1 MRILLLEDSATDAEL
16 IEYELRASIA
26 DSVLKR
32 VENEEDFLKELLQF
46 SPDLILSDYDL
57 PFYNGALALAESR
70 KLCPD
75 VPFILVTGAVSED
88 RAIEI
93 LTSGAK
99 DYVLKSRLHQRLV
112 PAVQR
117 ALAEA
122 QEHRA
127 RKKAEEELREA
138 HKTLERE
145 VEKRTAEL
153 QEEMAERKRG
163 LEELKESEE
172 RFRSAFEDGAVPMA
186 LTALDGTMMAVNT
199 VFAGMLGYS
208 ASELTGMKFKD
219 ITHPDDIAENEAGI
233 ASVMSGETRSFRMEK
248 RYVRK
253 NGRIVWVDMSTSAVC
268 DARGKPIYFVTHA
281 QDITERKQAE
291 EAVRQSEERLKKTQE
306 MAHLGSW
313 ELDLVHNRLSWSDEV
328 YRIFGLEPQEFGAT
342 YEAFLEAVH
351 PEDRASVDAAY
362 TGSLHE
368 GRRSCEIEHRVM
380 RKSDSVIRVVH
391 EKCEHCRDEA
401 GRITRSIGMV
411 HDITERRQL
420 EHRQNLAA
428 EVLGIFKDPSS
439 LADSIDRIL
448 ASIKRET
455 HSEAVG
461 IRLRRENDFP
471 YFKHDGFSEDFLLT
485 ENTLVTRDKNGGICR
500 DENGNVSLECMCGLV
515 ISGRTDPTNPLFT
528 PNGSF
533 WTNDSLP
540 LLDLPA
546 DEDPRLHPRNRCI
559 HEGFLSVAL
568 IPILRNREIAG
579 LLQLNGR
586 KKGCFTLDMVHF
598 LEGIGSSIG
607 MVLMPR
613 LAQEAMCEN

>member
-253 NGRIVWVDMSTSAVC
+253 NGRIVWVDMSTSARVRC
-268 DARGKPIYFVTHA
+268 QGKTDLFRYPRPRHHRAQAGGGGGAAERGAVEKDAGNGPS
-281 QDITERKQAE
+281 RK
-291 EAVRQSEERLKKTQE
+291 
-306 MAHLGSW
+306 LG
-313 ELDLVHNRLSWSDEV
+313 
-328 YRIFGLEPQEFGAT
+328 
-342 YEAFLEAVH
+342 
-351 PEDRASVDAAY
+351 
-362 TGSLHE
+362 
-368 GRRSCEIEHRVM
+368 
-380 RKSDSVIRVVH
+380 
-391 EKCEHCRDEA
+391 
-401 GRITRSIGMV
+401 TRS
-411 HDITERRQL
+411 R
-420 EHRQNLAA
+420 
-428 EVLGIFKDPSS
+428 S
-439 LADSIDRIL
+439 
-448 ASIKRET
+448 
-455 HSEAVG
+455 
-461 IRLRRENDFP
+461 
-471 YFKHDGFSEDFLLT
+471 
-485 ENTLVTRDKNGGICR
+485 
-500 DENGNVSLECMCGLV
+500 
-515 ISGRTDPTNPLFT
+515 
-528 PNGSF
+528 
-533 WTNDSLP
+533 
-540 LLDLPA
+540 
-546 DEDPRLHPRNRCI
+546 
-559 HEGFLSVAL
+559 
-568 IPILRNREIAG
+568 
-579 LLQLNGR
+579 
-586 KKGCFTLDMVHF
+586 
-598 LEGIGSSIG
+598 
-607 MVLMPR
+607 
-613 LAQEAMCEN
+613 